1 MMKRNSAH
9 EALRP
14 SREATG
20 RGHRLLLALSQ
31 AAQAVQQARTA
42 EEVYRTVLSEIVAL
56 GHHATVSTLTEDRR
70 RVVTSYMTIDSAL
83 VRAAEKLTRF
93 SAKDFSFS
101 VPEGGFY
108 ERVIAKGETVFSEQ
122 SDEFIA
128 EALPGLARPLAGQ
141 LAAVLR
147 IQQAI
152 YAPLRT
158 GDGTQGLLTIW
169 GAGLSKADMPAVT
182 TFANQ
187 IAIALENVRLYEV
200 VRQELAER
208 ERAEEGLRESEEKYR
223 TLFEQS
229 RDAVYISARDGWFI
243 DANRSFLD
251 LFGYAREEMLGLNA
265 RQLYADPAARPKLR
279 QALEEKGGVV
289 DYELRLRKK
298 DGTEIDCLVTATVRA
313 GRDGSLLGY
322 QGIIR
327 DISEQKRAQET
338 IKRLAHHDAL
348 TGLANRT
355 LFNDRLSV
363 ALAHAHRNQHELAV
377 MLLDL
382 DQFKQINDTLGHPA
396 GDRLLQAVGE
406 RLTTRLRGEDSV
418 CRMGGDE
425 FLLLLPEMASAKDAG
440 RVAEGILKVIRQPI
454 ALNGR
459 EVRSTASLGLA
470 VYPYDGED
478 ADALVKNADIAMYRA
493 KEKGR
498 DNYQRY
504 SNGGPEAVSALNAN
518 VRGI

>member
-1 MMKRNSAH
+1 MMERNPVH
-9 EALRP
+9 EAECP

-20 RGHRLLLALSQ
+20 RSHRLLLALSQ

-42 EEVYRTVLSEIVAL
+42 EEVYRTVLSEIGAL
-56 GHHATVSTLTEDRR
+56 GHHATVCTLTEDRR
-70 RVVTSYMTIDSAL
+70 RLVMLYMTIDSAL
-83 VRAAEKLTRF
+83 VRAAERLTRV

-101 VPEGGFY
+101 VPKGGFY

-122 SDEFIA
+122 SAEFIA
-128 EALPGLARPLAGQ
+128 EALPGLARPLTGQ

-182 TFANQ
+182 TFASQ
-187 IAIALENVRLYEV
+187 IAIALENVRLYEAV
-200 VRQELAER
+200 QQELAER
-208 ERAEEGLRESEEKYR
+208 KRAEEALRESEEKYR

-229 RDAVYISARDGWFI
+229 KDAVYITARDGWFI
-243 DANRSFLD
+243 DTNRSFLD

-265 RQLYADPAARPKLR
+265 RQVYADPAARPKFR
-279 QALEEKGGVV
+279 QAVEEKDGVV

-322 QGIIR
+322 QGSIR

-406 RLTTRLRGEDSV
+406 RLTDRLRGEDTV

-440 RVAEGILKVIRQPI
+440 RVCEGILKVIRQPI

-493 KEKGR
+493 KEEGR

-504 SNGGPEAVSALNAN
+504 SNGGPEAVPALNAN

>member
-1 MMKRNSAH
+1 
-9 EALRP
+9 
-14 SREATG
+14 
-20 RGHRLLLALSQ
+20 
-31 AAQAVQQARTA
+31 
-42 EEVYRTVLSEIVAL
+42 
-56 GHHATVSTLTEDRR
+56 
-70 RVVTSYMTIDSAL
+70 
-83 VRAAEKLTRF
+83 
-93 SAKDFSFS
+93 
-101 VPEGGFY
+101 
-108 ERVIAKGETVFSEQ
+108 
-122 SDEFIA
+122 
-128 EALPGLARPLAGQ
+128 
-141 LAAVLR
+141 
-147 IQQAI
+147 
-152 YAPLRT
+152 
-158 GDGTQGLLTIW
+158 
-169 GAGLSKADMPAVT
+169 
-182 TFANQ
+182 
-187 IAIALENVRLYEV
+187 
-200 VRQELAER
+200 
-208 ERAEEGLRESEEKYR
+208 
-223 TLFEQS
+223 
-229 RDAVYISARDGWFI
+229 
-243 DANRSFLD
+243 
-251 LFGYAREEMLGLNA
+251 
-265 RQLYADPAARPKLR
+265 
-279 QALEEKGGVV
+279 
-289 DYELRLRKK
+289 
-298 DGTEIDCLVTATVRA
+298 LVTATVRA

-338 IKRLAHHDAL
+338 IERLAHHDAL

-406 RLTTRLRGEDSV
+406 RLTDRLRGEDTV

-493 KEKGR
+493 KEEGR

-504 SNGGPEAVSALNAN
+504 SNGGPEAVPALNAN